1 MWKGKCCLIWLQ
13 KCCYTSSGLS
23 DGAANTANA
32 FLVCVCVSSFLT
44 LRPLTSLAIRIVCV
58 CLSRALSL
66 FASKEPK
73 CSAVLVF
80 LFCLLTQPHSKNRLI
95 YIFFSLSLS
104 MFCSLVVQRAK
115 IDLLF
120 SLTAHHISSSFQ
132 PIVKVTKPTPVFF
145 LYSGTKKGIHPPF
158 IPIHFYICHCLN
170 EVSWTNNSLSLFAI
184 LLNFFV
190 QPKPTS
196 LNMILLLSQSSSSKK
211 RKKKEKKNFVVTFVD
226 HPPTNPGHGQ
236 GENS

>member
-145 LYSGTKKGIHPPF
+145 F
-158 IPIHFYICHCLN
+158 I
-170 EVSWTNNSLSLFAI
+170 
-184 LLNFFV
+184 
-190 QPKPTS
+190 
-196 LNMILLLSQSSSSKK
+196 
-211 RKKKEKKNFVVTFVD
+211 
-226 HPPTNPGHGQ
+226 
-236 GENS
+236 